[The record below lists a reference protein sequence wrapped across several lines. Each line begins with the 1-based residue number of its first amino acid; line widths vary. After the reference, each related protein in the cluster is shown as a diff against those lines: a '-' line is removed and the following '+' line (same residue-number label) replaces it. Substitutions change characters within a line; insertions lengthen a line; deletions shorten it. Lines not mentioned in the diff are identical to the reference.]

1 MRRRWAG
8 AALAAALALSACPEP
23 AKPPVRPAGLKL
35 HLPDGW
41 AAHPAPDEVLEVVA
55 PGGRLV
61 MTLKLEADAPLPQA
75 AELEAAVGKGGGVPL
90 GTLALPD
97 GYLVHFRV
105 SLGAEGVLGVRRL
118 AGHRLLC
125 ASEPLAAQT
134 EVKTVAGLCTEAEWS
149 K

>member
-1 MRRRWAG
+1 MVPL
-8 AALAAALALSACPEP
+8 AALCLYACSEP

-41 AAHPAPDEVLEVVA
+41 AAHPAPDEVLEVTA
-55 PGGRLV
+55 TGGRLV
-61 MTLKLEADAPLPQA
+61 MTLKLEADAPLPEPGQ
-75 AELEAAVGKGGGVPL
+75 LEAAVVKGGGEPL
-90 GTLALPD
+90 GTLPLPD
-97 GYLVHFRV
+97 GYLLHFRV
-105 SLGAEGVLGVRRL
+105 ALGAEGVLGVRRL

-125 ASEPLAAQT
+125 ASEPLAAQA